1 MNQNEFTT
9 ELLPGLPEEIALE
22 CLTRL
27 HYSTHRVASRVCR
40 RWCRLL
46 QSKEF
51 YYHRKQTGFTHKAA
65 CLVQALPV
73 QSESKPV
80 GQPRY
85 AISVFD
91 SVTGSWDRIDPI
103 PKYPDGLPMFCQI
116 ATTEGKLIV
125 MGGWNPASWDPIK
138 DVFVY
143 DFMTRRW
150 TQCKDM
156 PESRSFFAMG
166 AAGGRVFIAG
176 GHDESKNALSSAWV
190 FDIGSNEWTE
200 LPRMSEE
207 RDECEGVIIGSDFW
221 VVSGYDTE
229 SQGRFKSSAEL
240 YELSTGEWRQV
251 ENAWGSSQCPRACV
265 GVGKNGNL
273 TCWSESDPNVKVGA
287 CGVDLGDRTLVTGSA
302 YQGAPHGFFFVENSK
317 KEGQNSKLVKIDV
330 PEEFSGFV
338 QSGCCVEI

>member
-1 MNQNEFTT
+1 MNQNEFT
-9 ELLPGLPEEIALE
+9 ELVPGLPEDIALE

-27 HYSTHRVASRVCR
+27 HYSTHGVASRVCR
-40 RWCRLL
+40 RWCRILE
-46 QSKEF
+46 SKAF
-51 YYHRKQTGFTHKAA
+51 YYHRKQTGFTHKTA
-65 CLVQALPV
+65 CLVQALPSPV
-73 QSESKPV
+73 ESKPT

-91 SVTGSWDRIDPI
+91 LVSGIWDRVDPI

-125 MGGWNPASWDPIK
+125 MGGWNPVSWDPIK

-150 TQCKDM
+150 KQCKDM
-156 PESRSFFAMG
+156 PEARSFFAMG
-166 AAGGRVFIAG
+166 ATGGKVFIAG
-176 GHDESKNALSSAWV
+176 GHDESKNALNSAWV
-190 FDIGSNEWTE
+190 FDISSNEWTE

-207 RDECEGVIIGSDFW
+207 RDECEGVIIGSDFC

-229 SQGRFKSSAEL
+229 TQGRFKSSAEL
-240 YELSTGEWRQV
+240 YELSTGQWRRV
-251 ENAWGSSQCPRACV
+251 EDAWRSSQCPRACV

-273 TCWSESDPNVKVGA
+273 TCWAESDPNVKVGA

-302 YQGAPHGFFFVENSK
+302 YQGAPHGFFFVENNK
-317 KEGQNSKLVKIDV
+317 KEGQNSKLTKINV
-330 PEEFSGFV
+330 PDEFSGFV